1 MLDFNLYGPEVK
13 KPVLDNHTFQDEMR
27 KQGIVP
33 DCDIIADGKL
43 HRFTVQGDKARSNN
57 GWYVLHVDMD
67 FSAGSF
73 GSWRTGEQH
82 TWCSRLQSEMTDA
95 EREAYRKRM
104 DELKRL
110 REAEQARVQKECQ
123 DWCVKTWNS
132 TPLADTEH
140 QYLKR
145 KGIGGYGLHVYK
157 DSLMVPMYQGDSMSG
172 MQFISPDGTKTF
184 KTGSKLKGS
193 MYLLPGKDKSV
204 LCEGFATAAS
214 IQQATGY
221 IVYIAFNAGNLV
233 EIAKQFKFDFIA
245 ADNDHQ
251 TEGNPGLT
259 KAQEAAKVCGAKVVY
274 PTNIKGTDFNDLHC
288 ERGIEAVMG
297 CFVEQQKK
305 YGPDIRCANKL
316 MQTEFEPVRWAIE
329 GLLPE
334 GLAVLSGPPKLGKS
348 WLSLDFCLSIVTGG
362 MAASQFPTE
371 KGSVLLCAMEDNDR
385 RLKSRLEMRTS
396 AAMMMPLTGPLDFNK
411 TDNPDLTGLY
421 YTTNWKRLND
431 GGLQDISEFL
441 DAHPDCKLIVLD
453 TLAKVKPEAK
463 KSGTAYEQDYNDMGA
478 LQRLAMDRHCCV
490 LMITHNRKTETEDVV
505 ESISGSIGIPGVVDT
520 IMILKRKR
528 SSKQSS
534 LYVTGRDISE
544 CTWKMQFDGDHGAW
558 SVLGQE
564 DEEKERDSD
573 KKEILD
579 ALKRYSDETGRG
591 AKPKDLFE
599 FMGGDALAP
608 KQNTIRQTLNRCYH
622 DGILAVYKGAYMH
635 KVT

>member
-145 KGIGGYGLHVYK
+145 KGIGGYGLHGYK